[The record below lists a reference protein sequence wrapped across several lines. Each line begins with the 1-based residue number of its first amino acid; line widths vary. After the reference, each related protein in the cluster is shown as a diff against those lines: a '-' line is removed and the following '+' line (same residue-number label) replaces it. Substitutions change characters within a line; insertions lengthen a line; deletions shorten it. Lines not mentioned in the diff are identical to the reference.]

1 MTARDDRFQ
10 PSRAGVI
17 NVWDYAD
24 EEFVFADGRLV
35 LRGHNGSG
43 KTKALEVLFP
53 FVLDGVA
60 DARRL
65 DPFSGD
71 NRTMKSNLL
80 YRGQEAE
87 YGYVWMEFARGRTET
102 VTLVIGLRAHRNRDG
117 VRTSF
122 FVTDKRLGVD
132 FGLLGPDSRPLTE
145 KQLRD
150 ALGPGTWYKT
160 ATDYRA
166 AVDARLFGLGRE
178 RYTQLLD
185 LLLALRRPLLAK
197 DLDPDKVSA
206 TLTAGL
212 SPVDEELI
220 DQAARDFENLAAVQ
234 RLFDDL
240 TSADQAVTAFM
251 ADYTTYLHTHAKAR
265 LDRIRAATEGAAGH
279 ARAITA
285 AMAEVERAGRAQAEA
300 AEARDAAAA
309 ERDRLTA
316 RLAALKSNDAYLQQ
330 GDLELMRAR
339 ISEAEADLGKERAR
353 HGRAAENLRLLAR
366 EADDVEHR
374 LESGRLAIG
383 RWSTA
388 LAEAAE
394 RAGIVADGDGAA
406 DTGEDLAVTAGARGA
421 ARREDIAHVRAHLA
435 QLTAAE
441 DDRRR
446 AESALADAGETLE
459 RREADARA
467 ADEHLVEVREDA
479 AENLAGW
486 AGRWETVADSADV
499 EALAATLE
507 HVGEPGAPSLAE
519 AFAGLSDDRR
529 LEAAARVQAL
539 TTRREALA
547 AELELLRAQRA
558 AILAEH
564 DDAPQANDQ
573 RTADRTG
580 RPGAPLW
587 QLVHFADGVA
597 GEHAAAIEGALYGA
611 GLLTAWVHPDPALT
625 SAALAAAE
633 PDGYLVPARSR
644 PEGATLADVLIP
656 EHQDL
661 VPAAAIAAVLGSIAL
676 ADELPAADDGPA
688 VTGLVVTARAQFGLG
703 AHVGARPKAAPEYIG
718 ATNRANRRRARL
730 AEVDATL
737 ARLEA
742 EDAEAAAG
750 LDRRQAL
757 LADFKVAQRELPAAK
772 PLLGAVQRVA
782 DQAILLAVARTS
794 EGEAR
799 KALDGA
805 VAEVDARRRRLRL
818 AAEERIMPAVA
829 EEIDAV
835 AQAVEDFVAAAGR
848 LDGERR
854 NTALAET
861 DLATRRA
868 AVERLAAEHAE
879 DTETLALKEKAHI
892 AAVEEFSARER
903 ALDAPLKEILAQVE
917 ETDQA
922 IKEAAAGHRRHE
934 ARAAEEERTLIR
946 AEANMASGR
955 TLVAEAMSVLLEQI
969 ASFAPYAHRDLR
981 PLLGVAD
988 TTPWPAGPEQP
999 PEDSAG
1005 AVVEALA
1012 HAAPDEA
1019 VRAALP
1025 DGVADLL
1032 DAFGME
1038 IGGGRAVG
1046 DGALKSASSQMSDA
1060 LRAFGDALAS
1070 CEADYR
1076 LDYDPTGVVMVF
1088 VIDEEGRNPVAVFA
1102 RRVAERAGDQ
1112 GALLEARER
1121 TVLEDELLA
1130 GLARQIHGRVLAA
1143 RELVRGMNTDTR
1155 SRPMSSGTAIGIR
1168 WAHSDR
1174 IDDRQRAVS
1183 RLLARDAQELGP
1195 SGLAELRAGLREM
1208 IRDHRARHPRATYKE
1223 VLAAVLDYRTWH
1235 TFELLLVVPGEPE
1248 VRLTRAKHSVM
1259 SGGEKSAAIHL
1270 PLFAAANALYSS
1282 AAYAGPRMIA
1292 LDEAFAGIDDK
1303 YKPDL
1308 LGLTVKF
1315 DLDLFMTGHDL
1326 WVHHDTV
1333 PMAAHYDMHHDKAA
1347 HAVSA
1352 MLVLWDGTQMVD
1364 AEAGFAGNDELAEEL
1379 LGIAP
1384 RRHVPPA
1391 VEETLLTALGDQED
1405 DEEDES

>member
-87 YGYVWMEFARGRTET
+87 YGYVWMEFARDHPAET

-122 FVTDKRLGVD
+122 FVTGRRLGVD

-145 KQLRD
+145 KQLKED
-150 ALGPGTWYKT
+150 LGAGSAYKT
-160 ATDYRA
+160 ATEYRD
-166 AVDARLFGLGRE
+166 AVDTRLFGLGRE

-212 SPVDEELI
+212 SPVDEELV

-240 TSADQAVTAFM
+240 TSADNAVTAFM

-265 LDRIRAATEGAAGH
+265 LDRIRTGTDGAVAH
-279 ARAITA
+279 ARTIAE
-285 AMAEVERAGRAQAEA
+285 AMAEAERAGRAHA
-300 AEARDAAAA
+300 AAVEARDTAAD

-316 RLAALKSNDAYLQQ
+316 RLDALKSHDAYRQQ
-330 GDLELMRAR
+330 GDLERMRAQ
-339 ISEAEADLGKERAR
+339 IATAEAELVKERAR
-353 HGRAAENLRLLAR
+353 HGRAGDNLRLLAR
-366 EADDVEHR
+366 EADDVERR
-374 LESGRLAIG
+374 LESTRLAIG
-383 RWSTA
+383 RCSTT

-406 DTGEDLAVTAGARGA
+406 DTGEDLLVTAAARGT
-421 ARREDIAHVRAHLA
+421 ARREDIAHVRTHLA

-446 AESALADAGETLE
+446 AETALAEAGEVLD
-459 RREADARA
+459 RRETDGRD
-467 ADEHLVEVREDA
+467 ADEHLLATRREA
-479 AENLAGW
+479 AEDLT
-486 AGRWETVADSADV
+486 RWIERWPTVAEPD
-499 EALAATLE
+499 ETEPLTTALE
-507 HVGEPGAPSLAE
+507 RIGEPGAPSLAE
-519 AFAGLSDDRR
+519 VFAGLSDDRR
-529 LEAAARVQAL
+529 LDVAARAQAL
-539 TTRREALA
+539 TTDRERLA
-547 AELELLRAQRA
+547 ADLKRVRAERA
-558 AILAEH
+558 AVLAER
-564 DDAPQANDQ
+564 DDAPPTNDL
-573 RTADRTG
+573 RTADRTD

-587 QLVHFADGVA
+587 RLVRFADGV
-597 GEHAAAIEGALYGA
+597 EDDRAAAVEGALYGA

-625 SAALAAAE
+625 SAALAASE
-633 PDGYLVPARSR
+633 SDGYLVPAAR
-644 PEGATLADVLIP
+644 PSGPTLADVLVP
-656 EHQDL
+656 EEQEA
-661 VPAAAIAAVLGSIAL
+661 VPAGAIAAVLGSIAL
-676 ADELPAADDGPA
+676 ADDLSGAPEGP
-688 VTGLVVTARAQFGLG
+688 VVTTRAQFGHG
-703 AHVGARPKAAPEYIG
+703 VHVGARPKAAPEYIG
-718 ATNRANRRRARL
+718 ATARAARRRTRL
-730 AEVDATL
+730 AEYDAAI

-742 EDAEAAAG
+742 SSAEAEAE
-750 LDRRQAL
+750 LDRVKAL
-757 LADFKVAQRELPAAK
+757 LADFKVAQRELPPAK
-772 PLLGAVQRVA
+772 PLLGAVKRVA
-782 DQAILLAVARTS
+782 DQAILLTVARTT

-799 KALDGA
+799 KAFESA
-805 VAEVDARRRRLRL
+805 AAEVDARRRRLRL
-818 AAEERIMPAVA
+818 AAEERAMPAGALEV
-829 EEIDAV
+829 DAV

-854 NTALAET
+854 TAALAET
-861 DLATRRA
+861 DLEARRETA
-868 AVERLAAEHAE
+868 ERLGAEQAE
-879 DTETLALKEKAHI
+879 DTETLALKEKAHV
-892 AAVEEFSARER
+892 AAVEEFAAREQ

-917 ETDQA
+917 GADRA
-922 IKEAAAGHRRHE
+922 IKEAEAAHRRHE
-934 ARAAEEERTLIR
+934 SRATDEDRKVIR
-946 AEANMASGR
+946 AETALESGR
-955 TLVAEAMSVLLEQI
+955 TSIAESMDGLLEQV

-981 PLLGVAD
+981 LLLGVAD
-988 TTPWPAGPEQP
+988 TTPWPADLGTAHG
-999 PEDSAG
+999 DAIIT
-1005 AVVEALA
+1005 ALSGDA
-1012 HAAPDEA
+1012 DPAEA
-1019 VRAALP
+1019 VRGALP
-1025 DGVADLL
+1025 RAVTDLL
-1032 DAFGME
+1032 DAYRE
-1038 IGGGRAVG
+1038 EVGGGRTLGENAV
-1046 DGALKSASSQMSDA
+1046 KNASSQMSDA
-1060 LRAFGDALAS
+1060 LRTFGDALAS

-1102 RRVAERAGDQ
+1102 RRVAERARDQ
-1112 GALLEARER
+1112 GVLLEDRER
-1121 TVLEDELLA
+1121 TVLEDELLT
-1130 GLARQIHGRVLAA
+1130 GLAQQIHGRVLTA
-1143 RELVRGMNTDTR
+1143 RDLVRGMNTDTR

-1174 IDDRQRAVS
+1174 IDERQRATS
-1183 RLLARDAQELGP
+1183 RLLARDAQGLGP
-1195 SGLAELRAGLREM
+1195 SGLAELRGNLREM

-1223 VLAAVLDYRTWH
+1223 VLAGVLDYRTWH
-1235 TFELLLVVPGEPE
+1235 TFELLLVVPGEQE

-1282 AAYAGPRMIA
+1282 AAHACPRMIA

-1326 WVHHDTV
+1326 WVHYETV

-1352 MLVLWDGTQMVD
+1352 MLVLWDGAQMID

-1384 RRHVPPA
+1384 RRYAPPA
-1391 VEETLLTALGDQED
+1391 AEETLLTVLDATERED
-1405 DEEDES
+1405 DHDEEDL